1 MPFAPDPALLDAYAQ
16 LVVRVGLNL
25 QPGQPLLVRCAYD
38 GAPLA
43 RAVAD
48 AAWQAGASAVD
59 VLYDDAHLKRALVAH
74 APDAALGVA
83 PDWALAR
90 LRDATAAGAAL
101 LAIGGASDAALMED
115 LDPARVS
122 RARPL
127 ALDRV
132 WLEAVGSGRNA
143 WTIVGCPSPTW
154 ATEALGH
161 GDDVGRL
168 WDAVAHALR
177 LDVPDPAAA
186 WSARFD
192 ELDARAAA
200 LTERRFSALRY
211 RGPGTD
217 LEVGLIDGVRWRSAR
232 FTTTSG
238 TAHVA
243 NLPSEEVFTTPHKLR
258 AQGTI
263 ASSLPLALRGGGI
276 VEGLRLRLEDGV
288 IVEAH
293 ADRGEELLRAE
304 LDLDEGARR
313 LGEVALVDASSRV
326 IDTGITFRNT
336 LFDENATSHIAWG
349 NGVDHAAGGPDEV
362 NASQTHVDFMVG
374 SDELEVDGV
383 EPGGAVVGLLRG
395 KRWVLE
401 A

>member
-1 MPFAPDPALLDAYAQ
+1 MPFEPDPELLDAYAQ

-25 QPGQPLLVRCAYD
+25 QPAQPLLVRSAYD

-43 RAVAD
+43 RAVAG
-48 AAWQAGASAVD
+48 AAWRAGASAVD
-59 VLYDDAHLKRALVAH
+59 VVYDDPHLKRALVAH
-74 APDAALGVA
+74 APDEALGAA

-101 LAIGGASDAALMED
+101 LAVGGASDAALMED

-122 RARPL
+122 RSRSR
-127 ALDRV
+127 ALDQL
-132 WLEAVGSGRNA
+132 WLKAVGSGDTA

-154 ATEALGH
+154 AAEALGD
-161 GDDVGRL
+161 GDEVGRL
-168 WDAVAHALR
+168 WEAVAHALR
-177 LDVPDPAAA
+177 LDAPDPAAA
-186 WSARFD
+186 WAARFD

-232 FTTTSG
+232 FRTTAG

-258 AQGTI
+258 AEGTI

-276 VEGLRLRLEDGV
+276 VEGLHFRLEGGR

-293 ADRGEELLRAE
+293 ADRGEELLHAE

-349 NGVDHAAGGPDEV
+349 NGVDHSAGGPDEV

-374 SDELEVDGV
+374 SDELDVDGV
-383 EPGGAVVGLLRG
+383 EPGGAVVPLLRG

>member
-1 MPFAPDPALLDAYAQ
+1 MPFEPDPELLDAYAQ

-43 RAVAD
+43 RAVAG
-48 AAWQAGASAVD
+48 AAWRAGAAAVD
-59 VLYDDAHLKRALVAH
+59 VVYDDPHLKRALVAH
-74 APDAALGVA
+74 APEDALGAA
-83 PDWALAR
+83 PEWALAR

-101 LAIGGASDAALMED
+101 LAIGGASDAALMDD
-115 LDPARVS
+115 LDPARIS

-132 WLEAVGSGRNA
+132 WLEAVGNGGNA
-143 WTIVGCPSPTW
+143 WTIVGCPSVAW
-154 ATEALGH
+154 ATEALD
-161 GDDVGRL
+161 GDGDVGRL

-177 LDVPDPAAA
+177 LDGPDPAAA
-186 WSARFD
+186 WTARFD

-232 FTTTSG
+232 FRTTSG
-238 TAHVA
+238 QMHVA

-258 AQGTI
+258 AEGTI
-263 ASSLPLALRGGGI
+263 AASLPLALRGGGI
-276 VEGLRLRLEDGV
+276 VEGLRFRLAGGQ

-349 NGVDHAAGGPDEV
+349 NGLDRDVGGPDAV
-362 NASQTHVDFMVG
+362 NESRTHVDFMVG

-383 EPGGAVVGLLRG
+383 EPGGAVVPLLRG
-395 KRWVLE
+395 KRWMLD

>member
-1 MPFAPDPALLDAYAQ
+1 MPFEPDHALLDAYAR

-25 QPGQPLLVRCAYD
+25 QPGQPLLVRSTYD

-43 RAVAD
+43 RAVAG

-59 VLYDDAHLKRALVAH
+59 VLYDDPHLKRALVAH
-74 APDAALGVA
+74 APDEALGVA
-83 PDWALAR
+83 PEWALAR

-115 LDPARVS
+115 LDPMRIS

-127 ALDRV
+127 ALDRL
-132 WLEAVGSGRNA
+132 WLEAVGSGDNA
-143 WTIVGCPSPTW
+143 WTIVGCPSATW
-154 ATEALGH
+154 ATEALGE
-161 GDDVGRL
+161 GGDVGRL

-177 LDVPDPAAA
+177 LDGPDPAAA
-186 WSARFD
+186 WTARFD

-200 LTERRFSALRY
+200 LTERHFFALRY

-232 FTTTSG
+232 FRTTSG
-238 TAHVA
+238 RRHVA
-243 NLPSEEVFTTPHKLR
+243 NLPSEEVFTTPHRRR
-258 AQGTI
+258 AEGTI
-263 ASSLPLALRGGGI
+263 AGSLPLALRGGGI
-276 VEGLRLRLEDGV
+276 VEGLRLRLAGGE

-349 NGVDHAAGGPDEV
+349 NGVDQEAGDPDAV
-362 NASQTHVDFMVG
+362 NTSRTHVDFMVG
-374 SDELEVDGV
+374 SDELDVDGI
-383 EPGGAVVGLLRG
+383 EPGGAAVPLLRG
-395 KRWVLE
+395 KRWMLDR
-401 A
+401 